1 MLNGDSILRVVRCS
15 EYRGRKAN
23 KLLFMT
29 KIHYVYKKRKFMKK
43 IFIFCLL
50 IILANSRGV
59 FSQSS
64 NDTLAYLL
72 TCGPGTETYSIYGH
86 SALRIVIPEKHSD
99 TVYNWGIFDFSAPNF
114 AWKFAKGRL
123 DYMLDTEIFNGFL
136 KGYYFEK
143 RYVYSQKININA
155 KETSK
160 LLELINEN
168 LKPENIKYRYD
179 FFYDDCTTRIRDLLE
194 RSIGNKLIYPPPE
207 SGKLP
212 TFRDLVGKYQ
222 NPYPWLKFGV
232 DLIMGSTAD
241 KRASFRDRMF
251 LPIDMKDELSK
262 SVIQR
267 SEKRI
272 PLLQNPEV
280 LLDFEPPAIRQKFF
294 TSPPFVFAIVIALI
308 LIMAGLIK
316 SRKIIRIVDIAIYSV
331 FSVLSILM
339 IFFNFFTDHQQM
351 KWNLNIIWL
360 NPFIIICLFMLILNK
375 TGILWFR
382 IVFYISAGFIV
393 LHFILPQEFNIAF
406 SLLAIIL
413 LIRSS
418 VRSGFD
424 WNPLTL
430 K

>member
-1 MLNGDSILRVVRCS
+1 
-15 EYRGRKAN
+15 
-23 KLLFMT
+23 
-29 KIHYVYKKRKFMKK
+29 
-43 IFIFCLL
+43 
-50 IILANSRGV
+50 
-59 FSQSS
+59 
-64 NDTLAYLL
+64 
-72 TCGPGTETYSIYGH
+72 
-86 SALRIVIPEKHSD
+86 
-99 TVYNWGIFDFSAPNF
+99 
-114 AWKFAKGRL
+114 
-123 DYMLDTEIFNGFL
+123 MLDTENFNGFL

-143 RYVYSQKININA
+143 RYVYSQKINIDSKA
-155 KETSK
+155 TSK

-207 SGKLP
+207 SGKLA

-241 KRASFRDRMF
+241 KRASFRDKMF

-280 LLDFEPPAIRQKFF
+280 LLDFDAPLIKERFL
-294 TSPPFVFAIVIALI
+294 TSPPCVFTAIIIII
-308 LIMAGLIK
+308 LIMAALIK
-316 SRKIIRIVDIAIYSV
+316 SRKIIRIIDIIIYSV

-339 IFFNFFTDHQQM
+339 IFFNFFTDHAQM
-351 KWNLNIIWL
+351 KWNLNIVWL
-360 NPFIIICLFMLILNK
+360 NPLIIVCLVMLILNK
-375 TGILWFR
+375 TGTLWFR
-382 IVFYISAGFIV
+382 IVFFISAGFLV
-393 LHFILPQEFNIAF
+393 LQFILPQEFNIAF
-406 SLLAIIL
+406 SLLTIIL

-418 VRSGFD
+418 ARSRFD

>member
-1 MLNGDSILRVVRCS
+1 MLKIDSLFKEVISSV
-15 EYRGRKAN
+15 YDGRKAN
-23 KLLFMT
+23 KLLFMI
-29 KIHYVYKKRKFMKK
+29 KIHYVYKKRKIMKK
-43 IFIFCLL
+43 LFVFCS
-50 IILANSRGV
+50 IILLGYCRVV
-59 FSQSS
+59 FSQPS
-64 NDTLAYLL
+64 NDTLVYLI
-72 TCGPGTETYSIYGH
+72 TCGPGTDTYSIYGH
-86 SALRIVIPEKHSD
+86 SALRIVIPEKQTD
-99 TVYNWGIFDFSAPNF
+99 IVYNWGVFDFNTTHF

-136 KGYYFEK
+136 KGYFFEK
-143 RYVYSQKININA
+143 RYVYSQKINIDA
-155 KETSK
+155 KETRK
-160 LLELINEN
+160 LIEFINEN
-168 LKPENIKYRYD
+168 LKPENIRYRYD

-194 RSIGNKLIYPPPE
+194 KSIGDKLKYPPPE

-232 DLIMGSTAD
+232 DLLMGSSAD

-262 SVIQR
+262 SVIHR
-267 SEKRI
+267 SDKMI

-280 LLDFEPPAIRQKFF
+280 LLDFDAPVIRQKFLI
-294 TSPPFVFAIVIALI
+294 SPPFIFTFAIILI
-308 LIMAGLIK
+308 LILAALTK
-316 SRKIIRIVDIAIYSV
+316 RRKIIRIIDIVIYSV
-331 FSVLSILM
+331 FSILSILM

-360 NPFIIICLFMLILNK
+360 NPFILICLVMLVLNK
-375 TGILWFR
+375 TGTLWFR
-382 IVFYISAGFIV
+382 IVFFISAGFIV
-393 LHFILPQEFNIAF
+393 LHIILPQEFNLAF

-418 VRSGFD
+418 VRAGFD
-424 WNPLTL
+424 WNPLSL